1 MRKLNVGVF
10 GGGSFGTA
18 LGTVA
23 ARCGHNV
30 KILSKYDKTIHE
42 INTMHKNL
50 RYFTNDVLIPE
61 GIVATKDINEVTHK
75 ADFIIH
81 AIPVQKSYDF
91 IKENASHIPD
101 NIPYIIASKGILL
114 KQKKFFSEV
123 WPELFPGRNV
133 HHCVLSGPSFAVEL
147 MRNYPTLVSL
157 ACRDKDVGKFLQK
170 SLSNESF
177 RVYTTTDIIGV
188 EIGGALKNP
197 LAIGAGMIEGLGF
210 QYNTASAFVTRGIFE
225 IALFSERF
233 GGRSE
238 TLYGLSG
245 IGDVMLSCLGSLSR
259 NKAVGI
265 KLAQGMTLNEILN
278 TSTEVAEGVPTLLTL
293 GELIKE
299 YNLKMPIMSSLHKVV
314 TGEITTQECQKILMQ
329 RPLEDETEL
338 RI

>member
-1 MRKLNVGVF
+1 MKKLNVGVF

-18 LGTVA
+18 LATVA

-30 KILSKYDKTIHE
+30 KIYSKTDKTITE

-50 RYFTNDVLIPE
+50 RYFTNDIVIPDNVIASNRLE
-61 GIVATKDINEVTHK
+61 EVTHK
-75 ADFIIH
+75 ADFLIH
-81 AIPVQKSYDF
+81 AIPVQNSYDF
-91 IKENASHIPD
+91 MKENANFIPEGV
-101 NIPYIIASKGILL
+101 PYIIASKGILL

-123 WPELFPGRNV
+123 WTDIFPNKKV
-133 HHCVLSGPSFAVEL
+133 HHCTLSGPSFAIEL

-157 ACRDKDVGKFLQK
+157 ACHDKEIGKFLQK

-210 QYNTASAFVTRGIFE
+210 QYNTVAAFITRGIFE
-225 IALFSERF
+225 IALFSEKF

-245 IGDVMLSCLGSLSR
+245 IGDVMLSCLGTLSR
-259 NKAVGI
+259 NKAVGV
-265 KLAQGMTLNEILN
+265 KLAQGRTLDDILKLSN
-278 TSTEVAEGVPTLLTL
+278 EVAEGVPTLLTL
-293 GELIKE
+293 GGLIKE
-299 YNLKMPIMSSLHKVV
+299 LNLKMPIMDALYRVV
-314 TGEITTQECQKILMQ
+314 VGELTTQECQKLLMQ
-329 RPLEDETEL
+329 RQLEEETQL
-338 RI
+338 KI

>member
-1 MRKLNVGVF
+1 MKKLNVGVF

-18 LGTVA
+18 LATVA

-30 KILSKYDKTIHE
+30 KIFSKTDETINQ

-50 RYFTNDVLIPE
+50 RYFTNDVIIPE
-61 GIVATKDINEVTHK
+61 NVVASNSIEEVTHK

-91 IKENASHIPD
+91 IKENARYVPND
-101 NIPYIIASKGILL
+101 IPYIIASKGILL

-123 WPELFPGRNV
+123 WPELFPNKNV
-133 HHCVLSGPSFAVEL
+133 HHCVLSGPSFAIEL
-147 MRNYPTLVSL
+147 MKNYPTLVSL
-157 ACRDKDVGKFLQK
+157 ACKDKEIGKYLQK

-177 RVYTTTDIIGV
+177 RVYTTNDIIGV

-197 LAIGAGMIEGLGF
+197 LAIGAGMIEGSGF
-210 QYNTASAFVTRGIFE
+210 QYNTVSAFITRGIFE
-225 IALFSERF
+225 IALFSQKF
-233 GGRSE
+233 GGHSE

-245 IGDVMLSCLGSLSR
+245 IGDVMLSCLGTLSR

-265 KLAQGMTLNEILN
+265 KLAKGMTLDEILKS
-278 TSTEVAEGVPTLLTL
+278 STEVAEGVPTLLTL
-293 GELIKE
+293 GELCKE
-299 YNLKMPIMSSLHKVV
+299 LNLHMPIMDALYKVV
-314 TGEITTQECQKILMQ
+314 IGEITHEECQKLLMQ
-329 RPLEDETEL
+329 RKLEDETEL